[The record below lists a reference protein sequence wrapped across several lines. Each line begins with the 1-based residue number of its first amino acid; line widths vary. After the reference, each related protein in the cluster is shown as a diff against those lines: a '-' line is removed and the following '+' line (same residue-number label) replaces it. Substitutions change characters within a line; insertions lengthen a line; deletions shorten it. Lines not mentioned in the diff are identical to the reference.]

1 MIPLAIALVM
11 AAFIV
16 YRVGASLDPRRK
28 QRERTLVERLPS
40 AKRRVRSKLRVL
52 PPPKLMKPPEFLRPP
67 KSLPPPNMPPQEPS
81 VEPWSADD
89 WSSILRG
96 PRK

>member
-28 QRERTLVERLPS
+28 QRENTLVERLPS
-40 AKRRVRSKLRVL
+40 AGRRMRPRLRVF
-52 PPPKLMKPPEFLRPP
+52 PPPKTIKAPELMRPP
-67 KSLPPPNMPPQEPS
+67 KTMPPNASPQEPS

>member
-40 AKRRVRSKLRVL
+40 AGRRTRLRVL
-52 PPPKLMKPPEFLRPP
+52 PPPKTTKAPELMRPP
-67 KSLPPPNMPPQEPS
+67 KTMPPNASPQEPS

>member
-1 MIPLAIALVM
+1 MIPLAIALIM

-28 QRERTLVERLPS
+28 QRENTLVKRLPS
-40 AKRRVRSKLRVL
+40 AGRRMRPRLRVL
-52 PPPKLMKPPEFLRPP
+52 PPPKTTKAPELMRPP
-67 KSLPPPNMPPQEPS
+67 KTMPPNAPPQEPS